1 MRAATQ
7 PVRTPLRRLR
17 PLLALLALAL
27 PACGAPPPEVDLV
40 GRVESASGMAM
51 SGVLVHAGDTLTT
64 AATDGSFDIEGVP
77 IPYTLTV
84 ASTAGDGWVHAFA
97 GLTTATPVV
106 VPLRQEMPLVQA
118 TISGDV
124 WNGNPVPAGH
134 RVSICVEGVDFTVW
148 GCEFADAGET
158 SYSLQVSWSG
168 ATAANVRV
176 HALYV
181 AIDGEERPT
190 GYAGARQLAA
200 SVTSGGTTTVD
211 LGPLLM
217 IGTPPLVP
225 ITIDAGNGT
234 VVVAIVAVR
243 MGDRLLQPIYRGAW
257 PGGSVDGRLPP
268 ALMADTYQVTAWVQF
283 PSGSMGFAWSVADSG
298 AATDLVVPPPPNL
311 LGPASGAFDVTP
323 ATVFRAAD
331 TGATA
336 RVFDWSPTGTTVG
349 PDVLL
354 TTAATT
360 ASLPDVGV
368 VGLSYPAGGTYDWR
382 VLSLDAPG
390 FAAAVA
396 TRFDYYGL
404 AGFGGAGQVTSGA
417 IVTSE
422 SRDLTL
428 AP

>member
-1 MRAATQ
+1 
-7 PVRTPLRRLR
+7 
-17 PLLALLALAL
+17 
-27 PACGAPPPEVDLV
+27 
-40 GRVESASGMAM
+40 
-51 SGVLVHAGDTLTT
+51 
-64 AATDGSFDIEGVP
+64 
-77 IPYTLTV
+77 
-84 ASTAGDGWVHAFA
+84 
-97 GLTTATPVV
+97 
-106 VPLRQEMPLVQA
+106 
-118 TISGDV
+118 
-124 WNGNPVPAGH
+124 
-134 RVSICVEGVDFTVW
+134 
-148 GCEFADAGET
+148 
-158 SYSLQVSWSG
+158 
-168 ATAANVRV
+168 
-176 HALYV
+176 
-181 AIDGEERPT
+181 
-190 GYAGARQLAA
+190 
-200 SVTSGGTTTVD
+200 
-211 LGPLLM
+211 
-217 IGTPPLVP
+217 
-225 ITIDAGNGT
+225 
-234 VVVAIVAVR
+234 
-243 MGDRLLQPIYRGAW
+243 MGDRLVQPIYRGAW